1 MVHARQNFNQTS
13 QRQLS
18 FFVLENLFQN
28 SLSVVVVVMINGSRV
43 NNRTSVCS
51 CCFRCRIIAVVDRTS
66 DTSFALIIN
75 DSPTLEKL
83 LDFQRNHL

>member
-1 MVHARQNFNQTS
+1 MVHARQNLNQTS

-28 SLSVVVVVMINGSRV
+28 PLSVVVHVVVMINGSRV

-51 CCFRCRIIAVVDRTS
+51 CCFHCRIIAVVDRTS
-66 DTSFALIIN
+66 DTSCALIIN
-75 DSPTLEKL
+75 DSPTL
-83 LDFQRNHL
+83 